1 MAKIGFLVDS
11 LARIPDELAEQYHI
25 HTIPLR
31 VVFGQEMLREQVDI
45 TDEEFIRRLKAS
57 RALPTTSQASPGE
70 FIEKYREMAKEF
82 DSIIAVLLSSTLSGT
97 MSAASQA
104 AKMVE
109 EEGLKVSV
117 VDSRSAFMGT
127 GMMAL
132 AGARAAAAGATHE
145 EAVAAVEQLIPPM
158 RVMLIVDT
166 LEYLAKGG
174 RIGGASAILGNMLQV
189 KPILAFREGRIV
201 PVERVRTKRKAIDR
215 VVEIMAEEVDGKPY
229 RAAIGHAAAPE
240 EALALG
246 KQIQERL
253 PNFREFHMSTVGPII
268 TTHTGPGTIGLIY
281 YVDES

>member
-31 VVFGQEMLREQVDI
+31 VVFGQESLREQIDI
-45 TDEEFIRRLKAS
+45 SDDEFLRRLKAS
-57 RALPTTSQASPGE
+57 RTLPTTSQASPGE

-82 DSIIAVLLSSTLSGT
+82 DSIIAVLLSATLSGT
-97 MSAASQA
+97 ISAATQA

-109 EEGLKVSV
+109 EENIKVSV
-117 VDSRSAFMGT
+117 VDSRSAFMGC

-132 AGARAAAAGATHE
+132 AGARAAAAGSSH
-145 EAVAAVEQLIPPM
+145 VECIALIERMVPIM
-158 RVMLIVDT
+158 RVMLVVDS
-166 LEYLAKGG
+166 LDNLAKGG

-189 KPILAFREGRIV
+189 KPILAFRDGRII
-201 PVERVRTKRKAIDR
+201 PLERVRTKRKAIDR
-215 VVEIMAEEVDGKPY
+215 VVDIMAEELGNKPY
-229 RAAIGHAAAPE
+229 RAAVGHAAALDD
-240 EALALG
+240 ALALG

-253 PNFREFHMSTVGPII
+253 PNFREFHMSTVGPVI